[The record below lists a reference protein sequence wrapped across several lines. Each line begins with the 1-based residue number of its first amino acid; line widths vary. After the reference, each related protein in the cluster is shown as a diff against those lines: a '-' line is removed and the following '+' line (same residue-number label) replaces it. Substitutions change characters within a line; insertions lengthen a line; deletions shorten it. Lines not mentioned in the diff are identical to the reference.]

1 MKIALLALAGLA
13 AVANADV
20 ITQWTFNSNPADANT
35 ATGTLA
41 PVTGTGTAATFGA
54 VTNIFNGG
62 NTNDTSSPGDNSR
75 WSVTTF
81 AAQSTGSG
89 TRGVTYNASTAG
101 YTAISINYWHRFSNT
116 SNRFSQVEYTLD
128 GSTYS
133 VFTSFENTAGGDAW
147 VNYNVDFSSVAGA
160 DNNANFGVR
169 ITSIFGGAG
178 SYVASNNTSSY
189 ATTGTWGFDLV
200 TFNGSLVPTPG
211 SVALMGLGGLLAA
224 RRRR

>member
-41 PVTGTGTAATFGA
+41 PATGSGTAAALAGNTQL
-54 VTNIFNGG
+54 FNSG
-62 NTNDTSSPGDNSR
+62 NTNDTSSPGDNTR

-81 AAQSTGSG
+81 AAQGTGSG
-89 TRGVTYNASTAG
+89 TRGVTYNVSTAG
-101 YTAISINYWHRFSNT
+101 YTGISINYWHRFSNT

-128 GSTYS
+128 GSTYAIA
-133 VFTSFENTAGGDAW
+133 TSFENTSGGDAW
-147 VNYNVDFSSVAGA
+147 NNFNVDFSSVAGA
-160 DNNANFGVR
+160 SNNANFGVR
-169 ITSIFGGAG
+169 ITSIYG
-178 SYVASNNTSSY
+178 STGNYVASNSTSNY

-200 TFNGSLVPTPG
+200 TFNGTLIPTPG

>member
-1 MKIALLALAGLA
+1 MKIAMLALAGLA

-35 ATGTLA
+35 ATGTLTPA
-41 PVTGTGTAATFGA
+41 TGSGTAATLAGNTQ
-54 VTNIFNGG
+54 VFNSG

-81 AAQSTGSG
+81 AAQGTGSG
-89 TRGVTYNASTAG
+89 ARGVTYNVSTAG
-101 YTAISINYWHRFSNT
+101 YTGISVNYWHRFSNT

-128 GSTYS
+128 GSTYA
-133 VFTSFENTAGGDAW
+133 VFTSFENTSGGDAW
-147 VNYNVDFSSVAGA
+147 NNYNVDFSSVAGA
-160 DNNANFGVR
+160 NNNASFGVR

-178 SYVASNNTSSY
+178 SYVASNSTSNY

-200 TFNGSLVPTPG
+200 TFNGTLVPTPG

>member
-1 MKIALLALAGLA
+1 MKIALITLMGVA

-41 PVTGTGTAATFGA
+41 PASGTGTAATFGA
-54 VTNIFNGG
+54 VTNTFNSG
-62 NTNDTSSPGDNSR
+62 NTNDTTSPGDNSR

-89 TRGVTYNASTAG
+89 TRGVTYNVSTAG

-128 GSTYS
+128 GSTYAIIA
-133 VFTSFENTAGGDAW
+133 SFENTSGGDAW
-147 VNYNVDFSSVAGA
+147 NNYNVDFSSVTGA

-169 ITSIFGGAG
+169 ITSIFGSSGA
-178 SYVASNNTSSY
+178 YVASNSTSSY

-200 TFNGSLVPTPG
+200 TFSGTLVPTPG
-211 SVALMGLGGLLAA
+211 SVALVALGGLVAG